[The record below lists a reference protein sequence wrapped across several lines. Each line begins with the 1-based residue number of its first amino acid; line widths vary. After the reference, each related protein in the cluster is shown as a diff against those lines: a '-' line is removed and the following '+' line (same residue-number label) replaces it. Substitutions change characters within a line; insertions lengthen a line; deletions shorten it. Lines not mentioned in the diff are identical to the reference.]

1 MLTYGRPLNFQRWIA
16 DHAAELKPPVGNQQ
30 IWADS
35 DLICTVVG
43 GPNQRTDFH
52 DDPHEEYFHQIQG
65 TAHLLLWDRGR
76 YERVDLN
83 AGDVFLLPAHV
94 QHSPQRPQ
102 PGSLC
107 TVIERSRAPGVID
120 AFCWHCAHCGTQV
133 ARREVQLASIVT
145 DLPVVYEAFYSS
157 AEAERCCTGCG
168 QVHPGR
174 AWRDWHAVLA
184 DKHAHAAV
192 PVAVG

>member
-1 MLTYGRPLNFQRWIA
+1 MLIYGRPLNFQRWIA
-16 DHAAELKPPVGNQQ
+16 DHAAELKPPVRNQQ

-65 TAHLLLWDRGR
+65 SAHLLLWDRGR

-83 AGDVFLLPAHV
+83 QGDVFLLPAHV

-107 TVIERSRAPGVID
+107 TVIERSRAPGVVD
-120 AFCWHCAHCGTQV
+120 AFCWHCAHCGTPV

-145 DLPVVYEAFYSS
+145 DLPVVYEAFYGST
-157 AEAERCCTGCG
+157 EAERRCPGCG

-174 AWRDWHAVLA
+174 AWRDWHAALA
-184 DKHAHAAV
+184 AWQAHAAV
-192 PVAVG
+192 PVAPG

>member
-1 MLTYGRPLNFQRWIA
+1 MLKYGKPFNFNRWIDA
-16 DHAAELKPPVGNQQ
+16 HAADLKPPVGNQQ
-30 IWADS
+30 IWADA

-52 DDPHEEYFHQIQG
+52 DDPHEEYFHQIKGQ
-65 TAHLLLWDRGR
+65 AHLILWDRGR

-83 AGDVFLLPAHV
+83 EGDVFLLPAHV
-94 QHSPQRPQ
+94 QHSPQRPH

-107 TVIERSRAPGVID
+107 TVIERARAPGVLD

-133 ARREVQLASIVT
+133 ARRELQLASIVS
-145 DLPVVYEAFYSS
+145 DLPRVFAEFFSS
-157 AEAERCCTGCG
+157 SEEQRRCRGCG

-174 AWRDWHAVLA
+174 DWAAWHASLRA
-184 DKHAHAAV
+184 AHAHAAV
-192 PVAVG
+192 PLTPA